1 MNKKRADTNP
11 KVLSF
16 ALRKGGVCR
25 TTLVFNISY
34 ALAIQGYRVL
44 MIDLDSQHN
53 LTNICVDLP
62 ENASTIYD
70 ALADGQEIGSAI
82 YPTTHERLFLLPG
95 DSEMSTLDF
104 ALAEVPPEH
113 RFQIL
118 RRWID
123 VSPVTKDFDLITID
137 MGPAMNGAMIN
148 ALVASTHFVAPFRCN
163 ADSFDGLSQLFDEM
177 ADEVYQDNPEVKFI
191 GAVLVDYD
199 KRKNICKGVATEL
212 KKRLGKE
219 LLVPWIRT
227 NANFETARPL
237 RKSIFE
243 FESGELKNAD
253 RRKGRDDIMA
263 VSKEIVKRLGLKG
276 KVVKLPTSEKVTRR
290 RAANE

>member
-1 MNKKRADTNP
+1 M
-11 KVLSF
+11 LSF

-25 TTLVFNISY
+25 TTLVFNLSY
-34 ALAIQGYRVL
+34 AIAMQGYRVL

-62 ENASTIYD
+62 EDASTIYD

-82 YPTTHERLFLLPG
+82 FPTSHERLFLLPG

-104 ALAEVPPEH
+104 ALAEVSPDQ

-118 RRWID
+118 KRWIEI
-123 VSPVTKDFDLITID
+123 SPITKEFDLITID

-148 ALVASTHFVAPFRCN
+148 ALVASSHFIAPFRCN

-177 ADEVYQDNPEVKFI
+177 ADEVYQDNPDVKFI

-199 KRKNICKGVATEL
+199 KRKNICKGVANEL

-219 LLVPWIRT
+219 LINPWVRT

-237 RKSIFE
+237 RRSIFE
-243 FESGELKNAD
+243 FESAEVRNKD
-253 RRKGRDDIMA
+253 RRKGRDDVMA
-263 VSKEIVKRLGLKG
+263 VSEEIVKRLGLKQKG
-276 KVVKLPTSEKVTRR
+276 KVVKLPTSKKVMPR